1 MSKTLRLLSKK
12 QVRDLVCYS
21 FVHLGRLETAGLFPK
36 RVVLRRNRQGRA
48 ARVGYLEHEVQAW
61 IEAKA
66 AEREAP

>member
-21 FVHLGRLETAGLFPK
+21 PVHIGRLEEAGLFPN
-36 RVVLRRNRQGRA
+36 RVVLRRSQNGRPS
-48 ARVGYLEHEVQAW
+48 RIGYLEHEVQAW

-66 AEREAP
+66 GERVAP